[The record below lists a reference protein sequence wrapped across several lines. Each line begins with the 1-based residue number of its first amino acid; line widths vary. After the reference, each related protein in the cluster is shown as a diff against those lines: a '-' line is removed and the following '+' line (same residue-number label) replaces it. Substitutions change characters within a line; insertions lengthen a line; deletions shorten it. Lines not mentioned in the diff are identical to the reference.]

1 MSSPAPP
8 AAGGPDPRSAR
19 EETLRGVLFAATGYF
34 LWGFSVAFYKLFRGI
49 GLDEMMAHRVVWSL
63 VLMVVILIVGG
74 RFAAMRW
81 ALRSRRTVATL
92 LATSSLIAI
101 NWTVFLWAV
110 ANGRVIEVSLG
121 YYINPLVSVL
131 LGYVLLRE
139 RLTRAQTVAVGL
151 AAVAVLIQGIG
162 VGAWPWISLTLAVSF
177 GFYGYFRKTVAI
189 GAAEGLFVEVA
200 IFAPFCLAYIVW
212 LESSG
217 TGVFLSGWWP
227 ALLLLG
233 TGPWTAMPLLCFAAG
248 ARRLRL
254 ATLGQL
260 QYLGPS
266 IQFLL
271 AIFAFGEPLRVA
283 GLASFALLWA
293 GLAIYTADL
302 IGQDR
307 TRRRAATRP

>member
-1 MSSPAPP
+1 MSPSEPAT
-8 AAGGPDPRSAR
+8 AGGTHLRSAR
-19 EETLRGVLFAATGYF
+19 EEALRGVLYAAAGYF
-34 LWGFSVAFYKLFRGI
+34 LWGISVAFYKLFGGI
-49 GLDEMMAHRVVWSL
+49 GLDEMMAHRIVWSV
-63 VLMVVILIVGG
+63 VLMAAILVVSG
-74 RFAAMRW
+74 RFAGLRW

-92 LATSSLIAI
+92 LVTSSLIAI

-110 ANGRVIEVSLG
+110 ANGRVLEVSLG
-121 YYINPLVSVL
+121 YYVNPLVSVL
-131 LGYVLLRE
+131 LGYVLLGE

-189 GAAEGLFVEVA
+189 GAAEGLFVEVS
-200 IFAPFCLAYIVW
+200 IFAPFCLAYVIW
-212 LESSG
+212 LGASG
-217 TGVFLSGWWP
+217 TGAFLTGWWP
-227 ALLLLG
+227 AVLLVA

-271 AIFAFGEPLRVA
+271 AIFAFGEPLRMA
-283 GLASFALLWA
+283 GLVSFVLLWL
-293 GLAIYTADL
+293 GLAVYTADL
-302 IGQDR
+302 IRQDR
-307 TRRRAATRP
+307 RWRSSGARP